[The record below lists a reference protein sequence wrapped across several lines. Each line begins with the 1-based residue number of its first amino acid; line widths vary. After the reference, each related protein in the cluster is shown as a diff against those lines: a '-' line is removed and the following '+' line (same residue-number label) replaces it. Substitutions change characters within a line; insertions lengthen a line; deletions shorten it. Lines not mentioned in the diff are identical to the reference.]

1 MNIIA
6 SYKFEE
12 NLNQIFNYIAKDS
25 LDRAVNF
32 YKGLYQQID
41 NIPFM
46 PYRHRKNQTS
56 NDKNIRDLIFKGY
69 IVVFRIDDEIIEIL
83 NIYKQNLPK

>member
-1 MNIIA
+1 
-6 SYKFEE
+6 
-12 NLNQIFNYIAKDS
+12 
-25 LDRAVNF
+25 
-32 YKGLYQQID
+32 
-41 NIPFM
+41 M